1 MDFGS
6 SMQILQLKH
15 SQSMELAMSAPEDDT
30 MVDRIFSSEM
40 NLPKTSSMGMDPMG
54 RGLHMG
60 RR

>member
-30 MVDRIFSSEM
+30 MVDRIFSSQM
-40 NLPKTSSMGMDPMG
+40 NLP
-54 RGLHMG
+54 
-60 RR
+60 